1 MPKEPKITKF
11 VVKDS
16 IEGVEVKQ
24 VYTSC
29 DVCGNKKMVDCIGIT
44 NKLNNEVTDLCLP
57 CIKGLS
63 EVAKELK

>member
-11 VVKDS
+11 VVNKPDDS
-16 IEGVEVKQ
+16 AIKVDVILD
-24 VYTSC
+24 SC
-29 DVCGNKKMVDCIGIT
+29 EVCGTHRDCIRFIGRYSG
-44 NKLNNEVTDLCLP
+44 NNIDLCLP